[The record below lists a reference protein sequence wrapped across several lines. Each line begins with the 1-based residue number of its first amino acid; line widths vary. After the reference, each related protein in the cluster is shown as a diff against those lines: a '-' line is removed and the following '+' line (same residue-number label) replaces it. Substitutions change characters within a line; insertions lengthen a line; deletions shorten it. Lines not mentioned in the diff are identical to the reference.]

1 LDNKKTIL
9 NRNERQTNKSKD
21 KIWLQQKY
29 ISREALEIKLNK
41 QILTMMMNL
50 LKRYLV

>member
-9 NRNERQTNKSKD
+9 NRNERQANKSKD
-21 KIWLQQKY
+21 VIWLKQKD